1 LILVSD
7 GLTLAG
13 GYAVAMRSLAFRWK
27 QLDDEAAQLKVE
39 LERVVHDAAPAG
51 LLDEQGVGSDVAAAL
66 MIAAGDNPER
76 LHSEASFAALCGVSP
91 LDASSGKQQRHRLN
105 RGGNRDANMALWRI
119 VLVRLRWDP
128 TTRAYVERRVS
139 EGKTRREAMRCLKRY
154 IARDIYKILT
164 QNAPMRA

>member
-1 LILVSD
+1 M
-7 GLTLAG
+7 
-13 GYAVAMRSLAFRWK
+13 AMSSLARRWN
-27 QLDDEAAQLKVE
+27 QLDDEAAQLKDE
-39 LERVVHDAAPAG
+39 LERVVREAAPDG
-51 LLDEQGVGSDVAAAL
+51 LLDEQGVGADVAAAL

-76 LHSEASFAALCGVSP
+76 LHSEGSFAALCGVSP

-128 TTRAYVERRVS
+128 TTRAYVDRRVS
-139 EGKTRREAMRCLKRY
+139 EGKSRREAMRCLKRY

-164 QNAPMRA
+164 RTAPLRA